1 MATKEEKLDKA
12 MAVIGEAMKE
22 LTPEENK
29 YLVWLKEQ
37 IDEAASAMEGEE
49 FDHRSEFCYGI
60 ITSGGKIRNEKLLKA
75 CKNYVEAMEK

>member
-1 MATKEEKLDKA
+1 MATKEEKLEKA
-12 MAVIGEAMKE
+12 MSIIGEAMKE

-37 IDEAASAMEGEE
+37 IDEAAEAMGGEE

-60 ITSGGKIRNEKLLKA
+60 ITSGEKIHNEKLLKA
-75 CKNYVEAMEK
+75 CKNYIEAKEK